1 MKEYEVYF
9 EGKIFV
15 GADNEYEAT
24 DEACNM
30 LKRSGADFRI
40 TSVHD
45 TEVD

>member
-15 GADNEYEAT
+15 TADNEDEAT
-24 DEACNM
+24 DEAYNT

-45 TEVD
+45 TDE